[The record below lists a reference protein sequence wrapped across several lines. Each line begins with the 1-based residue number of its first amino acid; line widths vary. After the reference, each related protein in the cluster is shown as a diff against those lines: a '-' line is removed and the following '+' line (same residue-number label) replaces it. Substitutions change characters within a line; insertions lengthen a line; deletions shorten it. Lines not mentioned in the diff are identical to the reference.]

1 MSNEHLPLSVLLGG
15 LHTPGGEASSERHL
29 RECTECSRKL
39 RAAQKRVAEIVA
51 LASDAAPPPALR
63 QRVLQSITETPR
75 LVRFTEIVASML
87 DVSAEKARAYLAAL
101 DDPNQWQK
109 TPFDGVTRIPVE
121 GGPQT
126 LGAVIH
132 FVRVEPGKIV
142 PMHEHFGPEIGV
154 FLQGRGRHDNGRLCE
169 IGELDECAKGTA
181 HSVEGL
187 PGVASVML
195 VVARGGVRF
204 GDFDLELLPPR

>member
-1 MSNEHLPLSVLLGG
+1 MSSQHLPLSVLLGG
-15 LHTPGGEASSERHL
+15 LHTPVDEATVERHL
-29 RECTECSRKL
+29 RECLDCARKV
-39 RAAQKRVAEIVA
+39 RAAQKRMAEVVA
-51 LASDAAPPPALR
+51 LASEAIPPPALK
-63 QRVLQSITETPR
+63 QRVLQSITKTPR
-75 LVRFTEIVASML
+75 LARFTEIVAKML
-87 DVSAEKARAYLAAL
+87 DISAERARAYLAAL

-109 TPFDGVTRIPVE
+109 TPFDGVTRIPVA

-126 LGAVIH
+126 IGAVVH

-142 PMHEHFGPEIGV
+142 PMHEHFGPEVGI
-154 FLQGRGRHDNGRLCE
+154 FLQGRGRGDDGALVGP
-169 IGELDECAKGTA
+169 GEVDERAEGTA

-204 GDFDLELLPPR
+204 GEYDVELLPPH

>member
-1 MSNEHLPLSVLLGG
+1 MSSQHLPLSALLGG
-15 LHTPGGEASSERHL
+15 IHTPGGESSVEKHL
-29 RECTECSRKL
+29 RECPECARKL
-39 RAAQKRVAEIVA
+39 RAAEKRVAEIVA
-51 LASDAAPPPALR
+51 LAADANPPATLR
-63 QRVLQSITETPR
+63 ERVMRSIAETPR
-75 LVRFTEIVASML
+75 LVRFTEIVANML
-87 DVSAEKARAYLAAL
+87 DVSPDKARAYLAAL

-126 LGAVIH
+126 YGAVAH
-132 FVRVEPGKIV
+132 FVRVEPGKVV
-142 PMHEHFGPEIGV
+142 PMHSHFGPEIGI
-154 FLQGRGRHDNGRLCE
+154 FLQGRGRHDDGRLCE
-169 IGELDECAKGTA
+169 IGEFDEFATGTA

-204 GDFDLELLPPR
+204 GEFDVELLPPR

>member
-1 MSNEHLPLSVLLGG
+1 MSSEHLPLSVLLGG
-15 LHTPGGEASSERHL
+15 MLAPGSESGTERHL
-29 RECTECSRKL
+29 RECPDCFRKL
-39 RAAQKRVAEIVA
+39 QAAQNRVADIVA
-51 LASDAAPPPALR
+51 LASDVAPPAALR
-63 QRVLQSITETPR
+63 QRVLQSIADTPR
-75 LVRFTEIVASML
+75 LVRFTDIVASML
-87 DVSAEKARAYLAAL
+87 DVSPQKAREYLAAL

-126 LGAVIH
+126 VGAVAH

-142 PMHEHFGPEIGV
+142 PMHEHFGPELGI
-154 FLQGRGRHDNGRLCE
+154 FLQGRGRHDSGRFCE
-169 IGELDECAKGTA
+169 IGEIDECAKGTA

-204 GDFDLELLPPR
+204 GEYDLDLLPPR

>member
-1 MSNEHLPLSVLLGG
+1 MSSKHLPLSVLLGG
-15 LHTPGGEASSERHL
+15 LHTEGGKTSSERHL
-29 RECTECSRKL
+29 RECAECSRKL
-39 RAAQKRVAEIVA
+39 RAAHKRVAEIVA

-63 QRVLQSITETPR
+63 QRVLQSITERPR

-87 DVSAEKARAYLAAL
+87 DVSADQARAYLAAL

-126 LGAVIH
+126 LGAVAH

>member
-15 LHTPGGEASSERHL
+15 LHTVSDPTVTERHL
-29 RECTECSRKL
+29 RQCSECARKL
-39 RAAQKRVAEIVA
+39 RGAEKSIGEIVA
-51 LASDAAPPPALR
+51 LAPDALPSAALR
-63 QRVLQSITETPR
+63 RRILQSIDEKPR
-75 LVRFTEIVASML
+75 LSRFKEVVASML
-87 DVSAEKARAYLAAL
+87 DITVERALTYLAAL

-121 GGPQT
+121 GGPLT
-126 LGAVIH
+126 LGAVAH

-142 PMHEHFGPEIGV
+142 PMHEHFGPEVGI
-154 FLQGRGRHDNGRLCE
+154 FLQGRGRGDDGCLAVP
-169 IGELDECAKGTA
+169 GELDERAKGTA
-181 HSVEGL
+181 HSVAAL

-204 GDFDLELLPPR
+204 GDYDFELLPPR